1 MIDVNYFN
9 QTTPFIE
16 CNWLE
21 KETWESNMIYLNG
34 KCERSILIF
43 QFVENKLSLGR
54 WNEVQENLQCYV
66 SVLEWRIKEVQRYL
80 WLLSW
85 KWAMTSHCVQM
96 VRIKRGSW
104 SKTGSTPPSM
114 HGDRIGK
121 YTSCYVLHLRWR
133 DNQEQLPK
141 IHYVAT
147 SSYVVWRKLLEC
159 IVSVFTNNFS
169 VSVSKSFKI
178 EWGMSFIE
186 LFFKQTQINACIS
199 WNSSFTVD

>member
-1 MIDVNYFN
+1 MKSITYNSDCYCALTIVTFYWWLTSITSIQLRLLFN
-9 QTTPFIE
+9 VIGLKKK
-16 CNWLE
+16 LE
-21 KETWESNMIYLNG
+21 KATWYTYMVNVREVFWYSN
-34 KCERSILIF
+34 
-43 QFVENKLSLGR
+43 LSKISSPLVDGMR
-54 WNEVQENLQCYV
+54 YKKNLQCYV

-147 SSYVVWRKLLEC
+147 SSYVAWRKLLEC
-159 IVSVFTNNFS
+159 IVSVLPT
-169 VSVSKSFKI
+169 
-178 EWGMSFIE
+178 
-186 LFFKQTQINACIS
+186 IS
-199 WNSSFTVD
+199 QFLWDWMRNEFH

>member
-21 KETWESNMIYLNG
+21 RETWESNMIYLNG

-159 IVSVFTNNFS
+159 IVSVFTNNVS

-178 EWGMSFIE
+178 EWGMSFIK
-186 LFFKQTQINACIS
+186 LF
-199 WNSSFTVD
+199 

>member
-159 IVSVFTNNFS
+159 IVSVFTNNVS
-169 VSVSKSFKI
+169 VSVNKSFKI